1 MSCYSFHAALRA
13 IHLGI
18 SHQLNVILEFKSR
31 LGVILPRD
39 KVHNER
45 VLDGEDRV
53 IVQVLVLAVEDLG
66 SQRAVAFLGSLGE
79 YISLSPT
86 SRRRGES

>member
-1 MSCYSFHAALRA
+1 MSCYSFAAALRA

-31 LGVILPRD
+31 LGVILSGD

-45 VLDGEDRV
+45 VLNSEDRV
-53 IVQVLVLAVEDLG
+53 VV
-66 SQRAVAFLGSLGE
+66 
-79 YISLSPT
+79 
-86 SRRRGES
+86 